1 MIFKRF
7 CRKKKLHFSGSNLVR
22 DWDDHRLRYLHH
34 GQLHVAGGWLL
45 GSLSPHLVLLR
56 PDGHVRSPVLG
67 RDGHH
72 PAQAGRDL
80 HLHQGG
86 TRELPGLS
94 LHHNKVSVLGRDMTD
109 DCLTLPGS
117 SSPTPVPV
125 LSSPWLQLDTSQ
137 VGAAQYSQ
145 LLRQQIITFS
155 TSGDSPLCS

>member
-1 MIFKRF
+1 MGTEIKPKLGLGEVLIFKRF

-34 GQLHVAGGWLL
+34 GQLYVAGGWLL
-45 GSLSPHLVLLR
+45 GPLSPHLVLLR

-109 DCLTLPGS
+109 RMTVLLCQGPPHQPLCLCC
-117 SSPTPVPV
+117 PVP
-125 LSSPWLQLDTSQ
+125 
-137 VGAAQYSQ
+137 GYS
-145 LLRQQIITFS
+145 
-155 TSGDSPLCS
+155 